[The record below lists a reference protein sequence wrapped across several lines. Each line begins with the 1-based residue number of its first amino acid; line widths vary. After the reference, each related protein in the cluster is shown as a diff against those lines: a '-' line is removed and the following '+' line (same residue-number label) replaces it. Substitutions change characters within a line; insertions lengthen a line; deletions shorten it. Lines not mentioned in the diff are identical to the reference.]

1 MENNTK
7 GQFYS
12 NTLEII
18 DETSKL
24 LISDY
29 QNKNKFIKIID
40 RLKKPDRVI
49 KKELEI
55 TSDNGES
62 LMFTA
67 LRSQHNNTHGPYK
80 GGIRFHPDLYED
92 EVKAL
97 STLMSLKCS
106 LSGIPFG
113 GGKGGIKVDPKELTE
128 NELRSLSIAYA
139 HEFAPHFGK
148 FIDVPAPDVNTN
160 GQIMIWLLEGFA
172 EKTGDVSPATFTGKP
187 VQNGGSLGRIQAT
200 GFGGVVILKSYA
212 EKNSLIPSKTRVAI
226 QGFGNVGYWFAK
238 LAQKEGFKIVAIS
251 DSSGAIIDTNGL
263 DVQELKNDKVQYGSL
278 KKAAFQNGWEIKTN
292 QDLLTM
298 DVDILVPSALED
310 VITSENMEKI
320 QAKAI
325 IETANGPT
333 TSEAEKYLN
342 KKGVEIIPD
351 ILCSAGGV
359 ITSYFEWY
367 QNIYSESWSE
377 EKVLSQLDRY
387 MQNAF
392 NAVYEAKQEKGI
404 SYRFAASYIAIK
416 RIVDGILEQEEQE
429 KQLLQFLQLKP
440 LAQFSN

>member
-1 MENNTK
+1 
-7 GQFYS
+7 
-12 NTLEII
+12 
-18 DETSKL
+18 
-24 LISDY
+24 
-29 QNKNKFIKIID
+29 
-40 RLKKPDRVI
+40 
-49 KKELEI
+49 
-55 TSDNGES
+55 
-62 LMFTA
+62 
-67 LRSQHNNTHGPYK
+67 
-80 GGIRFHPDLYED
+80 
-92 EVKAL
+92 
-97 STLMSLKCS
+97 
-106 LSGIPFG
+106 
-113 GGKGGIKVDPKELTE
+113 
-128 NELRSLSIAYA
+128 
-139 HEFAPHFGK
+139 
-148 FIDVPAPDVNTN
+148 
-160 GQIMIWLLEGFA
+160 MIWLLEGFA

-212 EKNSLIPSKTRVAI
+212 EKNGLTPSKTSVAI

-251 DSSGAIIDTNGL
+251 DSSGAIIDANGL

-377 EKVLSQLDRY
+377 EKVLVPIR
-387 MQNAF
+387 
-392 NAVYEAKQEKGI
+392 
-404 SYRFAASYIAIK
+404 
-416 RIVDGILEQEEQE
+416 
-429 KQLLQFLQLKP
+429 
-440 LAQFSN
+440 